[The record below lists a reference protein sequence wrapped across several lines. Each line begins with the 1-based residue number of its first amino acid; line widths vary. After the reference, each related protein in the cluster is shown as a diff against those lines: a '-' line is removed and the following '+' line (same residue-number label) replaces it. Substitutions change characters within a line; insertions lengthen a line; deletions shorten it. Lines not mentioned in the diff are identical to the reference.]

1 MASGRYPFRVSV
13 HSLRDGRVK
22 AVPCAS
28 LDSAVKV
35 CNRNLMYT
43 SASVVNIERLNTV
56 TGRFETIVTS
66 DTALDSDRIMALYR
80 PVKGRSLVQVVF
92 DA

>member
-1 MASGRYPFRVSV
+1 
-13 HSLRDGRVK
+13 
-22 AVPCAS
+22 
-28 LDSAVKV
+28 
-35 CNRNLMYT
+35 MYT